1 MTELRE
7 CLRATADRIADYRE
21 RVADSRVSP
30 TATLG
35 EVVAGFDIPL
45 GEHGVAAAQVL
56 DDLARAAEPGLV
68 ASTGPCYFGFVTGGS
83 LDADPSVH
91 AMLAAHS
98 SLIGREGAAP
108 AR

>member
-1 MTELRE
+1 MTEVRE
-7 CLRATADRIADYRE
+7 CLRATAYRIADSRE

-35 EVVAGFDIPL
+35 EVVAGFDVP
-45 GEHGVAAAQVL
+45 
-56 DDLARAAEPGLV
+56 R
-68 ASTGPCYFGFVTGGS
+68 YFGFVTGGS
-83 LDADPSVH
+83 LDADRSVH